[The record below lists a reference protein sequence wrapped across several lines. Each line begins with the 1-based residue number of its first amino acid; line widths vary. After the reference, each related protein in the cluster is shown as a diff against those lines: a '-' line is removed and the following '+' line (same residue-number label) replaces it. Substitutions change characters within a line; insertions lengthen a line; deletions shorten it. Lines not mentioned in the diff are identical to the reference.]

1 MPLPKCPQC
10 GNPELT
16 QTKTFSVIVEPSKGE
31 HGIVERKVAMYSC
44 PRCGTNFPTVISRQK
59 YLIVAEEQLRSIQK
73 ELADT
78 KKQNEELDS
87 RARALLDEQAE
98 LQQRIEKTVKE
109 VETGR
114 LEAKLAELEGYVEHL
129 RKEKDELEQK
139 VKAH

>member
-16 QTKTFSVIVEPSKGE
+16 QTKTFSVIVEPEKGE
-31 HGIVERKVAMYSC
+31 HGLVERKVAMYSC

-78 KKQNEELDS
+78 KKQNEELDARS
-87 RARALLDEQAE
+87 RELLSEQAE
-98 LQQRIEKTVKE
+98 LQRKVEKTIKE
-109 VETGR
+109 VETGK
-114 LEAKLAELEGYVEHL
+114 LEAKLTELESYVEHL

-139 VKAH
+139 VKAG

>member
-1 MPLPKCPQC
+1 MPKCPQC
-10 GNPELT
+10 GNAELT

-44 PRCGTNFPTVISRQK
+44 PRCGTNFPTVVSRQK

-73 ELADT
+73 DLADT
-78 KKQNEELDS
+78 KKQNEELDA
-87 RARALLDEQAE
+87 RARDMAGEQAE
-98 LQQRIEKTVKE
+98 LQRKIERTVRE

-114 LEAKLAELEGYVEHL
+114 LEAKLTELEDYVEHL

-139 VKAH
+139 IKAS

>member
-1 MPLPKCPQC
+1 MPKCPQC
-10 GNPELT
+10 GNAELT

-73 ELADT
+73 DLADT
-78 KKQNEELDS
+78 KKQNEELDA
-87 RARALLDEQAE
+87 RARDMASEQAE
-98 LQQRIEKTVKE
+98 LQRKIERTVKE

-139 VKAH
+139 IKAS

>member
-1 MPLPKCPQC
+1 MPKCPQC

-16 QTKTFSVIVEPSKGE
+16 QTKTFSVIVEPEKGE
-31 HGIVERKVAMYSC
+31 HGIVERKAAMYSC

-73 ELADT
+73 DLAET

-87 RARALLDEQAE
+87 KSRELLNEQAE
-98 LQQRIEKTVKE
+98 LQRRLDKTIKE

-114 LEAKLAELEGYVEHL
+114 LEAKLTELESYVEHL

-139 VKAH
+139 VKAG

>member
-1 MPLPKCPQC
+1 MPKCPQC
-10 GNPELT
+10 GNVELN

-73 ELADT
+73 ELADS
-78 KKQNEELDS
+78 KKQSEELDAK
-87 RARALLDEQAE
+87 ARNLVNEQME
-98 LQQRIEKTVKE
+98 LQRRVERAVKE
-109 VETGR
+109 GETGR
-114 LEAKLAELEGYVEHL
+114 LEAKLAELESYVEHL

-139 VKAH
+139 VKLS

>member
-1 MPLPKCPQC
+1 MPKCPQC

-16 QTKTFSVIVEPSKGE
+16 QTKTFSVIVEPEKGE
-31 HGIVERKVAMYSC
+31 HGVVERKVAMYSC

-73 ELADT
+73 DLADT

-87 RARALLDEQAE
+87 KSRELLTEQAE
-98 LQQRIEKTVKE
+98 LQRRLDRTIKE

-114 LEAKLAELEGYVEHL
+114 LEAKLTELESYVEHL

-139 VKAH
+139 VKAG

>member
-1 MPLPKCPQC
+1 MPKCPQC
-10 GNPELT
+10 GNAELA

-44 PRCGTNFPTVISRQK
+44 SRCGTNFPTVISRQK

-87 RARALLDEQAE
+87 KAKELLNEQAE
-98 LQQRIEKTVKE
+98 LQRRIEKTVKE

-114 LEAKLAELEGYVEHL
+114 LEAKLAELQSYVEHL

-139 VKAH
+139 IKAS

>member
-1 MPLPKCPQC
+1 MPKCPQC

-16 QTKTFSVIVEPSKGE
+16 QTKTFSVIVEPEKGE
-31 HGIVERKVAMYSC
+31 HGIIERKVAMYSC

-78 KKQNEELDS
+78 KKLNEGLDAKARELVT
-87 RARALLDEQAE
+87 EQAE
-98 LQQRIEKTVKE
+98 LQKRIERAIKE
-109 VETGR
+109 GETGK
-114 LEAKLAELEGYVEHL
+114 LEAKLAELQDYVEHL

-139 VKAH
+139 IKAR

>member
-1 MPLPKCPQC
+1 MPKCPQC
-10 GNPELT
+10 GNAELT

-78 KKQNEELDS
+78 KRHNEELDA
-87 RARALLDEQAE
+87 RARDLVNEQAE
-98 LQQRIEKTVKE
+98 LQKKIERIIKE
-109 VETGR
+109 GETGK
-114 LEAKLAELEGYVEHL
+114 LEAKLAELQSYVEHL
-129 RKEKDELEQK
+129 RKEKAELEQK
-139 VKAH
+139 IKAS

>member
-1 MPLPKCPQC
+1 MPKCPQC

-16 QTKTFSVIVEPSKGE
+16 QTKTFSVIVEPEKGE
-31 HGIVERKVAMYSC
+31 HGLVERKVAMYSC

-78 KKQNEELDS
+78 KKRNEELDA
-87 RARALLDEQAE
+87 RARDLLNEQAE
-98 LQQRIEKTVKE
+98 LQRKMEKTVKE
-109 VETGR
+109 GETGR
-114 LEAKLAELEGYVEHL
+114 LEAKLEELQSYVEHL

-139 VKAH
+139 IKAS

>member
-1 MPLPKCPQC
+1 MPKCPQC

-16 QTKTFSVIVEPSKGE
+16 QTKTFSVIVEPEKGE

-78 KKQNEELDS
+78 KKQNEGLDARSRELLS
-87 RARALLDEQAE
+87 EQAE
-98 LQQRIEKTVKE
+98 LQRKVEKTIKE
-109 VETGR
+109 VETGK
-114 LEAKLAELEGYVEHL
+114 LEAKLTELESYVEHL

-139 VKAH
+139 VKAG

>member
-10 GNPELT
+10 GNAELT

-31 HGIVERKVAMYSC
+31 HGVVERKVAMYSC

-73 ELADT
+73 ELADA
-78 KKQNEELDS
+78 KKQNEELES
-87 RARALLDEQAE
+87 KAKELLNEQAE
-98 LQQRIEKTVKE
+98 LQQKIERTVKE
-109 VETGR
+109 VETGK
-114 LEAKLAELEGYVEHL
+114 LEAKLSELENYVEHL

-139 VKAH
+139 VKAR